1 MLTRFGGN
9 NQLESLKLNFY
20 DGSTSEFSV
29 NVNVLW
35 ELWKCALLD
44 YLYGKPKTMSLSEAL
59 TKILE
64 IWKEDPSNCNQAKR
78 LYSFQLTFGLCS
90 YEGVNYK

>member
-1 MLTRFGGN
+1 MLPLFGGN

-29 NVNVLW
+29 NVLW
-35 ELWKCALLD
+35 ELWRCALVD
-44 YLYGKPKTMSLSEAL
+44 YLSGKPKTMSLSEAL

-64 IWKEDPSNCNQAKR
+64 IWKEDPSNCNHAKR
-78 LYSFQLTFGLCS
+78 LYSFQLSFGLCS
-90 YEGVNYK
+90 